1 MKRVLQDAGIRAV
14 AGMVLIAVAG
24 CNYSPGQPGEK
35 QTPTTVAAAHP
46 AAKPADNPAAHPAAA
61 QRQPAPPRA
70 SGGRVRRAAG
80 AAAKRAAA
88 AAGDEARGPGR
99 FDRRAANGNICPLA
113 TDRNVCRRSDRHAA
127 DGNARPR

>member
-35 QTPTTVAAAHP
+35 QTPTTVAAAHR

-61 QRQPAPPRA
+61 QRQPA
-70 SGGRVRRAAG
+70 
-80 AAAKRAAA
+80 
-88 AAGDEARGPGR
+88 
-99 FDRRAANGNICPLA
+99 
-113 TDRNVCRRSDRHAA
+113 
-127 DGNARPR
+127 RPRFRRPSSTSRRCCRQASRCRAW